1 MRIENY
7 DYGNWI
13 EFDLD
18 SEKIEIKNEFET
30 FTAKGMFGDDT
41 LKELRSEL
49 AIELAIEMDRWL
61 NEMEVSDSDAMSHA
75 IEIFGKHIKDGIDE
89 VEYVETNPY
98 VEEDYAP
105 STLQWFAKYDW
116 IGSIQSIKIE
126 TEYGK
131 FEGKFEK
138 K

>member
-7 DYGNWI
+7 DTGNWI
-13 EFDLD
+13 EFELD
-18 SEKIEIKNEFET
+18 SEKIEIRNEFET
-30 FTAKGMFGDDT
+30 FTANGMFGDDT

-49 AIELAIEMDRWL
+49 SIEMDKWL
-61 NEMEVSDSDAMSHA
+61 NEMEVGDSDAMSHA
-75 IEIFGKHIKDGIDE
+75 VEIFGKHIKDGVDE

-98 VEEDYAP
+98 VEDDFTP

-116 IGSIQSIKIE
+116 IESVQLIRIE
-126 TEYGK
+126 TEIGK

>member
-13 EFDLD
+13 EFELD
-18 SEKIEIKNEFET
+18 SEKIEIRNEFET
-30 FTAKGMFGDDT
+30 FTAKGMFSDDT

-49 AIELAIEMDRWL
+49 AIEMDKWL
-61 NEMEVSDSDAMSHA
+61 NEMEAGDSDAMSHA
-75 IEIFGKHIKDGIDE
+75 VEIFGKRIKDGMDE
-89 VEYVETNPY
+89 VEYVETNPD
-98 VEEDYAP
+98 VEEDYTA
-105 STLQWFAKYDW
+105 STLEWFAGFDW
-116 IGSIQSIKIE
+116 IESVQSIRIE
-126 TEYGK
+126 TEIGK

>member
-49 AIELAIEMDRWL
+49 LIEMDRWL

-75 IEIFGKHIKDGIDE
+75 IEIFGKHIKDGADE
-89 VEYVETNPY
+89 VEYAETNPY
-98 VEEDYAP
+98 VEEDYTP

-116 IGSIQSIKIE
+116 IESVQSIKIE

>member
-49 AIELAIEMDRWL
+49 SIEMDR
-61 NEMEVSDSDAMSHA
+61 
-75 IEIFGKHIKDGIDE
+75 
-89 VEYVETNPY
+89 
-98 VEEDYAP
+98 
-105 STLQWFAKYDW
+105 
-116 IGSIQSIKIE
+116 
-126 TEYGK
+126 
-131 FEGKFEK
+131 
-138 K
+138 

>member
-49 AIELAIEMDRWL
+49 LIEMDRWL
-61 NEMEVSDSDAMSHA
+61 NEMEVSDSDAMSEA
-75 IEIFGKHIKDGIDE
+75 MEIFGKHIKDGVDE
-89 VEYVETNPY
+89 VEYVETYPY
-98 VEEDYAP
+98 LDEDYTP
-105 STLQWFAKYDW
+105 SILERLTGFEW
-116 IGSIQSIKIE
+116 IESVHSIKIE
-126 TEYGK
+126 TEDGK

>member
-49 AIELAIEMDRWL
+49 LIEMDRWL

-75 IEIFGKHIKDGIDE
+75 IEIFGKHIKDGADE

-98 VEEDYAP
+98 VEEDY
-105 STLQWFAKYDW
+105 TVQLLRK
-116 IGSIQSIKIE
+116 KH
-126 TEYGK
+126 
-131 FEGKFEK
+131 EK
-138 K
+138 